1 MALGFFRRWRDEATL
16 LSGRAIHIRCGSRYV
31 WALPR
36 KDTPSSAWRTNALR
50 SPWLER
56 LLLAAVIV
64 GFAAL
69 AAEPS
74 FAQSASFQPLNTAM
88 SSVLS
93 FMTGTFA
100 TTCATIAVC
109 AVGFMAFTS
118 RIPWGWAFSVMVGV
132 ALIFGSAQIVSS
144 LTSGLSSGQ

>member
-1 MALGFFRRWRDEATL
+1 MILGLRRQT
-16 LSGRAIHIRCGSRYV
+16 I
-31 WALPR
+31 
-36 KDTPSSAWRTNALR
+36 
-50 SPWLER
+50 ER
-56 LLLAAVIV
+56 
-64 GFAAL
+64 AAL
-69 AAEPS
+69 VSIIIGLVALQADDA

-93 FMTGTFA
+93 FMTGSFA

-144 LTSGLSSGQ
+144 LTSGMGQ

>member
-1 MALGFFRRWRDEATL
+1 MVMGLRKQTIERAALVGIIIGMGALQADEA
-16 LSGRAIHIRCGSRYV
+16 
-31 WALPR
+31 
-36 KDTPSSAWRTNALR
+36 
-50 SPWLER
+50 
-56 LLLAAVIV
+56 
-64 GFAAL
+64 
-69 AAEPS
+69 

-144 LTSGLSSGQ
+144 LTSGMGQ